1 MDCFY
6 VAPQNVQEK
15 VLTINGDEHKHLS
28 RVLRKKVADIILAV
42 DGTGNTYEVEIATI
56 THLAAQCRIL
66 RSFFRLYEPDVTV
79 TLAQAILKN
88 PAKFDFLVEK
98 TTELG
103 VCQIIP
109 MMTERVVA
117 KSAKVERW
125 QHIALAAMKQSC
137 RSVLP
142 KIFPLSKFDDVLSC
156 SKEFELKLIP
166 HEQTE
171 STQFISSVIEQ
182 DERAKSIL
190 LLIGPEG
197 GFTDDEVK
205 KAILHGFIPVSLG
218 KRRLR
223 AETAGI
229 VATAFAIGNK

>member
-6 VAPQNVQEK
+6 VAPHNVRGK
-15 VLTINGDEHKHLS
+15 SLTLDGDEHKHLTK
-28 RVLRKKVADIILAV
+28 VLRRKVGEHVVAV
-42 DGTGNTYEVEIATI
+42 DGVGNTYEVEITALGPHATP
-56 THLAAQCRIL
+56 CRIL
-66 RSFFRLYEPDVTV
+66 SSSFRNNEPDVTV
-79 TLAQAILKN
+79 TLAQTILKH

-103 VCQIIP
+103 VSQIIP
-109 MMTERVVA
+109 MMTEQVIS
-117 KSAKVERW
+117 KSARVERW
-125 QHIALAAMKQSC
+125 QHVALAAMKQSC

-142 KIFPLSKFDDVLSC
+142 LISPLSRFDDVLSR
-156 SKEFELKLIP
+156 SKEFELKLLP

-171 STQFISSVIEQ
+171 SSQFIGSVIER
-182 DERAKSIL
+182 DEIAKSTL
-190 LLIGPEG
+190 LLVGPEG

-205 KAILHGFIPVSLG
+205 KAMLHGFIPVSLG

-229 VATAFAIGNK
+229 VATAYAVGNR